1 VPKKPS
7 RPIAAR
13 EARAAQRRAS
23 DADGAQRVAGKRS
36 AQRLTGRVAIVTGAG
51 SGIGRASAL
60 ALALEGA
67 AVLVADISR
76 EAAERVAEEVREAGG
91 RAQAQ
96 VADVADEASVAAMV
110 AAALK
115 RFGGVDILHNNAA
128 ATGWDVL
135 GGDGEIT
142 ELDLAIWERSLAVN
156 LRGPFLGCKHAIPA
170 LLKRGGGAIVN
181 TSSASGLT
189 GDLVRTAY
197 GVSKAGVD
205 GLTRYV
211 ATQYGKRGIRCNAVA
226 PGVIETPALRQN
238 VPAEQVAL
246 FERHHLTPRLGTPE
260 NVAAAVVFL
269 ASDDAAFITG
279 QVISV
284 DGGLLAHHPTVAE
297 ARALGERT

>member
-1 VPKKPS
+1 M
-7 RPIAAR
+7 
-13 EARAAQRRAS
+13 
-23 DADGAQRVAGKRS
+23 GK
-36 AQRLTGRVAIVTGAG
+36 LEGRVAIVTGGG

-60 ALALEGA
+60 ALARAGA
-67 AVLVADISR
+67 AVLVADVSAQ
-76 EAAERVAEEVREAGG
+76 AAERVAAEIALAGG
-91 RAQAQ
+91 RALAHAVDVSEEGA
-96 VADVADEASVAAMV
+96 VAGMV
-110 AAALK
+110 AAAVERL
-115 RFGGVDILHNNAA
+115 GGLDILHNNAA
-128 ATGWDVL
+128 ATDWSVL

-142 ELDLAIWERSLAVN
+142 QLDVAIWERSLAVN

-170 LLKRGGGAIVN
+170 MLARGGGAIIN

-211 ATQYGKRGIRCNAVA
+211 ATQYGKRGIRCNAIA

-238 VPAEQVAL
+238 VPAEQVAM

-260 NVAAAVVFL
+260 DVAAAVVFL

-284 DGGLLAHHPTVAE
+284 DGGLLAHHPTIAE
-297 ARALGERT
+297 VRTLGGRT

>member
-1 VPKKPS
+1 MRKL
-7 RPIAAR
+7 
-13 EARAAQRRAS
+13 E
-23 DADGAQRVAGKRS
+23 
-36 AQRLTGRVAIVTGAG
+36 GRVAIVTGAG
-51 SGIGRASAL
+51 SGIGRATAL
-60 ALALEGA
+60 ALAREGA
-67 AVLVADISR
+67 AVLVADLSR
-76 EAAERVAEEVREAGG
+76 ERAERVAAEVSAAGG
-91 RAQAQ
+91 RAHAQ
-96 VADVADEASVAAMV
+96 LADVADEAAVAAMV
-110 AAALK
+110 AAAVA
-115 RFGGVDILHNNAA
+115 RFGGLDILHNNAA
-128 ATGWDVL
+128 ATDWSVL

-142 ELDLAIWERSLAVN
+142 SLELGIWERSLAVN
-156 LRGPFLGCKHAIPA
+156 LRGPFLGCKHAIPEM
-170 LLKRGGGAIVN
+170 LKRGRGAIVN

-211 ATQYGKRGIRCNAVA
+211 ATQYGKRGIRCNAIA

-238 VPAEQVAL
+238 VPAEQIAL

-260 NVAAAVVFL
+260 DIAAAVVFL

-297 ARALGERT
+297 VRALGERA